1 VIRRVTH
8 GDAGRVVELLQQLW
22 PGKGIQ
28 HHDMKKVL
36 DEYMAGPGYWIYG
49 YEAEKVLW
57 GIVTVS
63 FRWTPFH
70 EGEVAIIEDL
80 VIDEAHRGKDVGQ
93 SLVRFAEE
101 KIFEH
106 RKAKAV
112 EVNSD
117 VHRVNTHGSWEKCGY
132 SRLAFQFRKEVR

>member
-1 VIRRVTH
+1 
-8 GDAGRVVELLQQLW
+8 
-22 PGKGIQ
+22 
-28 HHDMKKVL
+28 MKKVL
-36 DEYMAGPGYWIYG
+36 DKYMAGPGYWIYG

-63 FRWTPFH
+63 FRWTLFH

-80 VIDEAHRGKDVGQ
+80 VVDEAHRGKGVGQ
-93 SLVRFAEE
+93 SLVRFAED
-101 KIFEH
+101 KIFED

-112 EVNSD
+112 EVDSD
-117 VHRVNTHGSWEKCGY
+117 VHRVNTHGFWEHCGY